1 MKFLCLMAQN
11 NTVYFKPKDI
21 KDGNCSDGKLYGA
34 ECCKKVSRICLSVK
48 ITRKK

>member
-21 KDGNCSDGKLYGA
+21 KDGNCSLLMASCTAPSVVKKLVA
-34 ECCKKVSRICLSVK
+34 FASP
-48 ITRKK
+48 